1 MTRVIL
7 IRERHPPNTKFDWK
21 YCPAEYQPHYFEQNE
36 NPSSYKSLL
45 AGVFISN
52 RRKWLATHSVQRKKL
67 RSLFALCTFSQQ
79 VNDRWSLLE
88 IKANKS
94 SLDFH
99 RCRDRLV
106 VRTLRCGRSNPGS
119 NPGHGTFFLFV
130 FLLFI
135 FLSSFCKAMKY
146 LFQDE
151 LCEIQKQKRH
161 HLKTHCCLLFLF
173 FNFNLQFFGSGITN
187 QIHNVNTKRLQILHH
202 NDTIA
207 FCNKYKHISHFP
219 LYFKY
224 IYWLLEG

>member
-7 IRERHPPNTKFDWK
+7 IRKRHPPNTKFDWK

-52 RRKWLATHSVQRKKL
+52 RRKRLATPSVQRKKL

-88 IKANKS
+88 IKSNKFW
-94 SLDFH
+94 LDFH

-130 FLLFI
+130 FLLFN
-135 FLSSFCKAMKY
+135 FLSSFLRPWNICFKMNY
-146 LFQDE
+146 
-151 LCEIQKQKRH
+151 
-161 HLKTHCCLLFLF
+161 
-173 FNFNLQFFGSGITN
+173 
-187 QIHNVNTKRLQILHH
+187 V
-202 NDTIA
+202 
-207 FCNKYKHISHFP
+207 KYKN
-219 LYFKY
+219 KKDTT
-224 IYWLLEG
+224 

>member
-21 YCPAEYQPHYFEQNE
+21 YCPAEYQPHCFEQNE

-88 IKANKS
+88 IKSNKFW
-94 SLDFH
+94 LDFR

-106 VRTLRCGRSNPGS
+106 VRTLRCGRSNSGS
-119 NPGHGTFFLFV
+119 NPGHGTFFFLFFSHLIF
-130 FLLFI
+130 FLLFVRQWNI
-135 FLSSFCKAMKY
+135 CFKKNY
-146 LFQDE
+146 
-151 LCEIQKQKRH
+151 
-161 HLKTHCCLLFLF
+161 
-173 FNFNLQFFGSGITN
+173 
-187 QIHNVNTKRLQILHH
+187 V
-202 NDTIA
+202 
-207 FCNKYKHISHFP
+207 KYKN
-219 LYFKY
+219 KKDTT
-224 IYWLLEG
+224 

>member
-45 AGVFISN
+45 AGVFIST

-88 IKANKS
+88 IKSNKS

-119 NPGHGTFFLFV
+119 NPGHGTFFPFV

-173 FNFNLQFFGSGITN
+173 STLIYNFLGQQLPPKCTM
-187 QIHNVNTKRLQILHH
+187 
-202 NDTIA
+202 
-207 FCNKYKHISHFP
+207 
-219 LYFKY
+219 
-224 IYWLLEG
+224 

>member
-1 MTRVIL
+1 M
-7 IRERHPPNTKFDWK
+7 
-21 YCPAEYQPHYFEQNE
+21 
-36 NPSSYKSLL
+36 
-45 AGVFISN
+45 
-52 RRKWLATHSVQRKKL
+52 
-67 RSLFALCTFSQQ
+67 FALCTFSQQ

-119 NPGHGTFFLFV
+119 NPGHGTFFPFV
-130 FLLFI
+130 FLVFI

-173 FNFNLQFFGSGITN
+173 FNFNLQVFGSAITT

-202 NDTIA
+202 NNTID
-207 FCNKYKHISHFP
+207 FCNKYKHTSHFP
-219 LYFKY
+219 LYFKFTY
-224 IYWLLEG
+224 